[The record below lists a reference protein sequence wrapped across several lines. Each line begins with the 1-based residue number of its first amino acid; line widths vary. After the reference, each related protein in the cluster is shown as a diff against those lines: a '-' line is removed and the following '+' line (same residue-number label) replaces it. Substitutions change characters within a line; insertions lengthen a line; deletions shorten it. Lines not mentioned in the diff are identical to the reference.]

1 MMRCLYVNKTINL
14 IKELI
19 LSKKIYIYLI
29 ITFFLGV
36 LLMISGKR
44 TEVRIKQAST
54 PVLSENYSTEAYS
67 SSEKDIEKE
76 LINILKKVEGVG
88 DVDIIINYGST
99 PEKVPLVESSAQSAG
114 KIISVTDGSKS
125 EPYILTEISPKI
137 KGVVIV
143 AQGGNDINVSTIL
156 KNAVSGYLDIPV
168 HKISVLKMK

>member
-1 MMRCLYVNKTINL
+1 MMRCLYVTKSINI

-19 LSKKIYIYLI
+19 ISKKIYVYLI
-29 ITFFLGV
+29 ITFILGV
-36 LLMISGKR
+36 LLMISGEKNEINFKE
-44 TEVRIKQAST
+44 TSA
-54 PVLSENYSTEAYS
+54 PVLSEDYVSDDYAS
-67 SSEKDIEKE
+67 IEKNIERE
-76 LINILKKVEGVG
+76 LIDILKKVEGVG
-88 DVDIIINYGST
+88 DVDIIINFGST
-99 PEKVPLVESSAQSAG
+99 PEKVPLVESSTQGAG

-168 HKISVLKMK
+168 HKINVLKMK